1 MRGEMNQDS
10 ILQFLLD
17 GDVSIQYQTYRDL
30 MEHEK
35 PDLRERIAKEGWGA
49 EFLSRQR
56 EDGHWGKKY
65 YQPKWTSTHYTI
77 LDLKNLG
84 VTPDLP
90 TVQNTIRNVLATTKS
105 PDGGILPIGST
116 KRSDVCLNGMFLNF
130 AAYFKMPQEDL
141 QSIVDFILSE
151 HMADGGF
158 NCQSNRK
165 GAVHS
170 SLHTTLS
177 ILEGFHEYKKTG
189 YSHRVDDIQE
199 VEPPAREFILQHR
212 LFRSDKTGEIIDK
225 RFTLLSYPSR
235 WRYDILRV
243 LDYFRAADL
252 NYDTRMQ
259 DAFDVLL
266 KKKRP
271 DGTWPLQGKHPGQFH
286 FEMEPIGKPSRW
298 NTLRAL
304 RVLNH
309 FGIST

>member
-1 MRGEMNQDS
+1 MNQDS
-10 ILQFLLD
+10 ILQFLLN

-30 MEHEK
+30 MNQEK

-49 EFLSRQR
+49 EFLNRQR
-56 EDGHWGKKY
+56 EDGHWGQKY

-84 VTPDLP
+84 ISPDLP
-90 TVQNTIRNVLATTKS
+90 AVRNTLRKVLASNKS
-105 PDGGILPIGST
+105 PDGGILPIGEI
-116 KRSDVCLNGMFLNF
+116 KRSDVCLNGMFVNF
-130 AAYFKMPQEDL
+130 ATYFKMPQADL

-151 HMADGGF
+151 RMPDGGF

-177 ILEGFHEYKKTG
+177 ILEGFHEYSSNG
-189 YSHRVDDIQE
+189 YRYRIEEIHQI
-199 VEPPAREFILQHR
+199 EPMAREFILQHR
-212 LFRSDKTGEIIDK
+212 LFRSDKTGEIIDT

-235 WRYDILRV
+235 WRYDILRA

-252 NYDTRMQ
+252 EFDSRMQ

-298 NTLRAL
+298 NTLRAV
-304 RVLNH
+304 RVLSH
-309 FGIST
+309 FGAG